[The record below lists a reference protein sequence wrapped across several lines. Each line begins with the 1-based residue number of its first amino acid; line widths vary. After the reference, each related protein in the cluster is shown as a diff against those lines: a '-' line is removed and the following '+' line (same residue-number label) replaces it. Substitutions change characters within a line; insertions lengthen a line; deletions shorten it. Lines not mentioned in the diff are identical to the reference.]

1 MPNEIE
7 LKLRIAAADVLR
19 LRRHPA
25 IRQHLVGKCITHK
38 LTSIYFDTPD
48 LKLLDA
54 AISLRVRR
62 MSGHWFQA
70 VKAAG
75 HSLAGLH
82 QRMEWEDIIASG
94 EPDFTKITKPGLA
107 KIFARQ
113 SLRDALRS
121 IFITDVQRTEWPLE
135 YADGSA
141 VEVALDLGEIQLGEL
156 QLGELQTGKK
166 AEPIQEVEL
175 ELKRGKATHL
185 FKLALALQ
193 ADIPLHIE
201 NISKA
206 QRGYAYYRPQ
216 APAIFKARAVELSPK
231 MSADQAFRQI
241 AWECLR
247 QLLGNQDM
255 VLHGDDPEGVHQMR
269 VGLRRLYVAIKLF
282 KCETTEIRNEL
293 DWLSTQLGSARD
305 WDVLLHTTL
314 PDALNQL
321 QPHSGHS
328 LLQQRVTA
336 ANKRAYARLRQAL
349 NSQRHQRL
357 QLSLGAWLA
366 SFSHSPDTKVLK
378 LANRRL
384 QQSYSKLQ
392 QFGENLGESDPK
404 QLHKLRIEAKYL
416 RYATEFFVPIYHTRK
431 KPDKGQ
437 NKTQPFVDR
446 LERLQEELGLLND
459 INVTGTLIQQL
470 ASRQTN
476 PEISEATSLMLEW
489 NTTRATQPLEQMHK
503 AWQDFAE
510 AQIFWN

>member
-1 MPNEIE
+1 
-7 LKLRIAAADVLR
+7 
-19 LRRHPA
+19 
-25 IRQHLVGKCITHK
+25 VGKGITRR

-54 AISLRVRR
+54 TISLRVRR
-62 MSGHWFQA
+62 MSGGWFQA
-70 VKAAG
+70 VKGAG

-94 EPDFTKITKPGLA
+94 EPDFTKITEPGLA

-113 SLRDALRS
+113 SLRDALRP
-121 IFITDVQRTEWPLE
+121 IFITDVQRTAWQLE
-135 YADGSA
+135 YVDGSA
-141 VEVALDLGEIQLGEL
+141 VEVALDLGELQPGEL

-166 AEPIQEVEL
+166 TEPIQEVEL
-175 ELKRGKATHL
+175 ELKHGKAAHL

-231 MSADQAFRQI
+231 MSADQAFQQI

-247 QLLGNQDM
+247 QLQGNQDM

-269 VGLRRLYVAIKLF
+269 IALRRLYVAIKLF
-282 KCETTEIRNEL
+282 KCETTDMQNEL
-293 DWLSTQLGSARD
+293 DWLSTRLGSARD

-314 PDALNQL
+314 PAALNQL
-321 QPHSGHS
+321 EPHSGHS
-328 LLQQRVTA
+328 LLLQRATA
-336 ANKRAYARLRQAL
+336 AHKRAYASLRQAL
-349 NSQRHQRL
+349 NSQRYQRL

-378 LANRRL
+378 LAGRRL
-384 QQSYSKLQ
+384 QQSYKKLQ
-392 QFGENLGESDPK
+392 QFGKKLGESDPR

-416 RYATEFFVPIYHTRK
+416 RYAAEFFAEIYHAQNR
-431 KPDKGQ
+431 PDKGQ
-437 NKTQPFVDR
+437 NKTRRFVDR
-446 LERLQEELGLLND
+446 LARLQATLGLLND
-459 INVTGTLIQQL
+459 INVTETMIHQL
-470 ASRQTN
+470 ASRQAN
-476 PEISEATSLMLEW
+476 PEISEAASLILEW
-489 NTTRATQPLEQMHK
+489 NAMRATQPLKQMHK
-503 AWQDFAE
+503 TWQDFMQ